1 MKRIVSTSAA
11 ALLFTAADLAGQAPA
26 VAGIEPGTRVRVTGV
41 DRRVT
46 GDVAFADADSVVVA
60 TEYGRSVLPAASIRQ
75 VEVSNGRDWFKGA
88 LEGAATGGLAAGAVF
103 GGLVLLQG
111 GDAGWTGLGAAVG
124 AVLGAPVGF
133 IIGGLSGS
141 ERWEHHFPTAAP
153 AASGGV
159 ALGLSI
165 PLG

>member
-1 MKRIVSTSAA
+1 MAVQLQRVRGTRPFPSKEFSIVKRIVSTAAA

-75 VEVSNGRDWFKGA
+75 VEVSDGRDWFKGA
-88 LEGAATGGLAAGAVF
+88 LEGAATGALGMGAVF
-103 GGLVLLQG
+103 
-111 GDAGWTGLGAAVG
+111 
-124 AVLGAPVGF
+124 GAPVGF
-133 IIGGLSGS
+133 VIGGLTGS